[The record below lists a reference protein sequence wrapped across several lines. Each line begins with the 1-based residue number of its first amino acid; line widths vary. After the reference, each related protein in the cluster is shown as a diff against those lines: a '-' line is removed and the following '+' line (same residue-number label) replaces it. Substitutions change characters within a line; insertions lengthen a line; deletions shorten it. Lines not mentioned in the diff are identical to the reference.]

1 MEFKQ
6 FGDAFDWDFQKVD
19 IMMGNNN
26 VFDNRV
32 KEYEEWFVKNNY
44 LLDSEVEAIKQF
56 IPDSGEGIEIGVGT
70 GIFASR
76 LGIKHGIEP
85 SEKMAAEAIKKG
97 IDVKK
102 GVAEK
107 IPVDDA
113 SYQFVLMVTVDS
125 FLDDVLKA
133 FSEVRRILVNNGIF
147 IIAFLDKVTPL
158 GKKYEQNKHLH
169 KSYKN
174 ANFHSAEEIAELLE
188 CADFK
193 ILDRKQTIYSLENK
207 VQEIKNGTGEGVF
220 AVIKAQKT
228 K

>member
-1 MEFKQ
+1 
-6 FGDAFDWDFQKVD
+6 
-19 IMMGNNN
+19 
-26 VFDNRV
+26 
-32 KEYEEWFVKNNY
+32 
-44 LLDSEVEAIKQF
+44 
-56 IPDSGEGIEIGVGT
+56 
-70 GIFASR
+70 
-76 LGIKHGIEP
+76 
-85 SEKMAAEAIKKG
+85 MAAEAIKKG

-147 IIAFLDKVTPL
+147 VIAFLDRATPL
-158 GKKYEQNKHLH
+158 GKIYEQNKHLH

-188 CADFK
+188 YAGFK

-220 AVIKAQKT
+220 AVIKAQKLN
-228 K
+228 KKSRK